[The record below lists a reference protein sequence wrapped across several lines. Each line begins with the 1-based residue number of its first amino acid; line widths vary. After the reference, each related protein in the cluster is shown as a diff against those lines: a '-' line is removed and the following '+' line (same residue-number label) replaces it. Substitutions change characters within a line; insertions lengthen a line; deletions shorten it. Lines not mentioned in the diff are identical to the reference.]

1 MSVHLCPTCGRR
13 PSERIGVTTDMVN
26 ECGYEIEARYPTHAC
41 PDPIHDFADTHAA
54 EVARLRG
61 ALEDGR
67 ELARRVVE
75 FARIDEKRRIPC
87 RYCRSL
93 PGTLHVMCAVPL
105 ARKIIDTALAPAAR
119 KEGDRG

>member
-1 MSVHLCPTCGRR
+1 MSVQRWAIIVDNALR
-13 PSERIGVTTDMVN
+13 GVTEVRKVA
-26 ECGYEIEARYPTHAC
+26 ARDGEWVEYQA
-41 PDPIHDFADTHAA
+41 HAA

-61 ALEDGR
+61 ALEDGS

-119 KEGDRG
+119 KEPS